1 MAFLKFRQCEIL
13 SNNLAHHLKMT
24 YFDEFV
30 HIEPDVGLV
39 YVIDVVVVVRP
50 REYSPSAYHFRT
62 IASMGKNEGK
72 GECNGC
78 ALGLKIFGFYLFR

>member
-1 MAFLKFRQCEIL
+1 MRL
-13 SNNLAHHLKMT
+13 SSHKAYVT

-50 REYSPSAYHFRT
+50 RQYSPSANHFRT
-62 IASMGKNEGK
+62 IASEIKNEGK
-72 GECNGC
+72 GECNGY
-78 ALGLKIFGFYLFR
+78 ALGIKYMAINYLDNIFRIY